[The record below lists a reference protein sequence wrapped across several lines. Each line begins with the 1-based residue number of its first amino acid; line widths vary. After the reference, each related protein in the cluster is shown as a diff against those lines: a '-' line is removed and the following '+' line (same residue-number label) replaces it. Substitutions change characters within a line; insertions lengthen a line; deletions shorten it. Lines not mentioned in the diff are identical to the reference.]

1 MRFHIEGRKRNMTR
15 EREEK
20 KEKKKVYRKPELTGH
35 GKLKNVVAKD
45 LVSKLLPG

>member
-1 MRFHIEGRKRNMTR
+1 MHIEGRKIDMTK

-35 GKLKNVVAKD
+35 GKLTNVVAIG
-45 LVSKLLPG
+45 PGSEFQQGN